1 MMRIAV
7 AIGSAC
13 LLAACSSH
21 GSSDNAPSADITKIS
36 QVKSDFGPE
45 FKVKD
50 VPKTGIDPKVLA
62 THKLPP
68 GLKFDPP
75 DCSSFVVGQDMP
87 PGLQGNMAAVSAE
100 GDGNRFIAMAV
111 QTSAPVPFEDP
122 SRNCRKVAFEGGRM
136 RGLIEAVDAPQID
149 GVRTQGVHR
158 VLQTVLGGQ
167 VDEPV
172 PVERVAATRDLEVEL
187 EPVAGGRLR
196 QRALGLA
203 RLLDGHA
210 VLLRQTLRAIAGA
223 LMRRAGVELEATP
236 SHIDVIPVL
245 ELLEGGFEAT
255 LADVAPRARDVRPD
269 LDVHSR
275 LLCWAEN
282 HPHYRN
288 RRLPSIV
295 GMVNLEDRSGS
306 RTHREE
312 SRCKHQRCSEIV
324 RNRSRSS

>member
-87 PGLQGNMAAVSAE
+87 PGLQGNMAAVAAE

-111 QTSAPVPFEDP
+111 QTSEAVPFNDP
-122 SRNCRKVAFEGGRM
+122 GRNCQKVGFEGGRV
-136 RGLIEAVDAPQID
+136 RGLIEVVEAPKIQ
-149 GVRTQGVHR
+149 GTRTLGVHR
-158 VLQTVLGGQ
+158 VLQTTVNGKPRSGELYNYTAHFGDYQ
-167 VDEPV
+167 VIIT
-172 PVERVAATRDLEVEL
+172 AN
-187 EPVAGGRLR
+187 
-196 QRALGLA
+196 
-203 RLLDGHA
+203 
-210 VLLRQTLRAIAGA
+210 
-223 LMRRAGVELEATP
+223 
-236 SHIDVIPVL
+236 PVL
-245 ELLEGGFEAT
+245 QPGQSA
-255 LADVAPRARDVRPD
+255 APIDTTRARD
-269 LDVHSR
+269 
-275 LLCWAEN
+275 LLVKSVAA
-282 HPHYRN
+282 
-288 RRLPSIV
+288 I
-295 GMVNLEDRSGS
+295 RS
-306 RTHREE
+306 
-312 SRCKHQRCSEIV
+312 
-324 RNRSRSS
+324 